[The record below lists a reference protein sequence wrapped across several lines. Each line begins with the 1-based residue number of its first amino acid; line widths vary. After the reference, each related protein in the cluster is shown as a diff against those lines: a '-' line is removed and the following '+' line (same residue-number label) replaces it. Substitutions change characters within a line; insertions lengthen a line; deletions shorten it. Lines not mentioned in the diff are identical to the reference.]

1 MILEF
6 NVTVAKVW
14 FIVLFVCFLLACII
28 SAWLG
33 TTCNNK
39 NQEIKSIEA
48 KTKAKMTDYYNT
60 TMQKLANDIHN
71 YNAEARER
79 ERQEWDREKQ
89 NLIRKLKAENPF
101 AIKYEL
107 GQVVY
112 VFKDNRI
119 YKEKIREIKIN
130 KKETTYTG
138 LILKDIK
145 YTGLILKD
153 VKEKYVYATFDDLCN
168 DNKLNKDDILM
179 YAYNNDIDKKERRIE
194 C

>member
-1 MILEF
+1 MILELDIKEKAG
-6 NVTVAKVW
+6 V
-14 FIVLFVCFLLACII
+14 IGLGICILLAVVVI
-28 SAWLG
+28 AWLG
-33 TTCNNK
+33 ITCDK
-39 NQEIKSIEA
+39 KDKEIESIEA
-48 KTKAKMTDYYNT
+48 KTKSKMTDYYNT

-89 NLIRKLKAENPF
+89 NLIRKLKEENPF

-112 VFKDNRI
+112 IFKDNRI
-119 YKEKIREIKIN
+119 YKDKIKEIKIN
-130 KKETTYTG
+130 KQGKKYTG
-138 LILKDIK
+138 IILKDIK
-145 YTGLILKD
+145 EEYI
-153 VKEKYVYATFDDLCN
+153 YATFDDLCN

>member
-6 NVTVAKVW
+6 DVTVAKVL

-33 TTCNNK
+33 TTCNK
-39 NQEIKSIEA
+39 KDKEIKSIEA
-48 KTKAKMTDYYNT
+48 KTKSKMTDYYNT
-60 TMQKLANDIHN
+60 TMQELANNIHSF
-71 YNAEARER
+71 NAEAREK
-79 ERQEWDREKQ
+79 ERQEWNREKQ

-119 YKEKIREIKIN
+119 YKDKIKEIKIN

-145 YTGLILKD
+145 
-153 VKEKYVYATFDDLCN
+153 EKYVYATFDDLCI